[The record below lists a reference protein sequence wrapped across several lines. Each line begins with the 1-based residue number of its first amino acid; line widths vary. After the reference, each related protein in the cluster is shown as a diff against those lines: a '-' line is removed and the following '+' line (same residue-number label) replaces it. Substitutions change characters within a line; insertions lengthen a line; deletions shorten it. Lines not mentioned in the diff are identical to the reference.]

1 MMRDFLLAPP
11 IAFLIVLIFSW
22 LLSQVSSL
30 LAYRSQHPA
39 AGLEKAYTG
48 GEEVAT
54 SRVQP
59 DYSQFF
65 PFAFF
70 FTILHVVTLMVTTV
84 PATETV
90 GAYLMALLYIAGAGI
105 GLFILL
111 RK

>member
-1 MMRDFLLAPP
+1 MYNFLLTPP
-11 IAFLIVLIFSW
+11 IAFLIILIFS
-22 LLSQVSSL
+22 LLMSQASSL
-30 LAYRSQHPA
+30 LAYRSKHPA
-39 AGLEKAYTG
+39 AGLDKAYTG
-48 GEEVAT
+48 GEEVET

-84 PATETV
+84 PAKETF
-90 GAYLMALLYIAGAGI
+90 GAYIMAVLYIFGAGI